1 MGMLLAMTMMEQEQA
16 RKQAE
21 THVEEPATTL
31 VVEETVQE
39 EKPVESPKTPVKRAV
54 RKTRKTTAKRKTS
67 K

>member
-16 RKQAE
+16 HKQAE
-21 THVEEPATTL
+21 TPVEESATTP

-54 RKTRKTTAKRKTS
+54 RKTRKTPAKRKTS